1 MLHRSSR
8 GRKGRMFITHQTYL
22 KHDWQPSKFHET
34 SHTKIM
40 DSILLR
46 IWGPKSQLI
55 FFPLTSQALDIQAFH
70 PMQRFFS
77 CQAVCL
83 YWRLPV
89 LPPVHSGYIILFIL
103 MKGTLTKPSLRTKFT
118 VAVFRQDPIYVYVYM
133 SLHNILYNRIT
144 YIYIYTKKSSI
155 STHFRRFVS
164 PLPSGRCFLDRRR
177 RAWLVW
183 NHHLLGAEPGK
194 TGKPQ
199 KIGPWRN
206 IGTKNE
212 RLQLLNGK
220 SSILMS
226 YISLK
231 DVTSPSTREAVLHDL
246 K

>member
-1 MLHRSSR
+1 MKLLIQKSWIPFCWEF
-8 GRKGRMFITHQTYL
+8 GA
-22 KHDWQPSKFHET
+22 PSHN
-34 SHTKIM
+34 SY
-40 DSILLR
+40 
-46 IWGPKSQLI
+46 

-144 YIYIYTKKSSI
+144 YIYIHKKIQYFHSLQKVCFTSTLRSVLPGQKKKSLACLEPP
-155 STHFRRFVS
+155 S
-164 PLPSGRCFLDRRR
+164 PWCGTREDRQ
-177 RAWLVW
+177 
-183 NHHLLGAEPGK
+183 
-194 TGKPQ
+194 TT